1 MAAFIRLRVSGER
14 ALWYSRT
21 WSATVTLVGKRGG
34 GMELE
39 LAGAKEPE
47 LTREIRIGKQL
58 HCLQDAAQTRS
69 RDDMHNRTIVAG
81 DGDKRTILSGA
92 DGCCRFPLEVLNA
105 VCILHSKK
113 VYFNRAHV
121 KIAEVTRLAARFKDG
136 IGGAEVSARTKIAHS
151 TSIPE

>member
-1 MAAFIRLRVSGER
+1 MAAFIRLRGSGES

-21 WSATVTLVGKRGG
+21 WSATLTLVGKRGG

-47 LTREIRIGKQL
+47 LTREIRVGKQL
-58 HCLQDAAQTRS
+58 HGFQDAAQARS

-81 DGDKRTILSGA
+81 DGDKRTALGCV

-105 VCILHSKK
+105 VCILHHKK
-113 VYFNRAHV
+113 VYINRAYV
-121 KIAEVTRLAARFKDG
+121 KIV
-136 IGGAEVSARTKIAHS
+136 
-151 TSIPE
+151 